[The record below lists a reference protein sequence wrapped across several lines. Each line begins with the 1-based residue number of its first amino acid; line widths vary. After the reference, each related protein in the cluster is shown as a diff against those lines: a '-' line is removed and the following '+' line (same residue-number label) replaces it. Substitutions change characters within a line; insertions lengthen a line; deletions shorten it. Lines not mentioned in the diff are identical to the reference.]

1 MLYRNT
7 NIDGNDIYI
16 HIDDRNI
23 VDIAVVMNPEKI
35 QYMSSRDIEE
45 IKLLEDG
52 LIDTF
57 TCNGLQVKKIYKEFF
72 KEKAI
77 PWIRNQLQGMNGKKK
92 ELIFD

>member
-23 VDIAVVMNPEKI
+23 VDIAVVMNLEKI

>member
-1 MLYRNT
+1 MLYQNT

-23 VDIAVVMNPEKI
+23 VDIVVVMNPERI
-35 QYMSSRDIEE
+35 RYMSSRDIEE
-45 IKLLEDG
+45 IKLLGDG

-72 KEKAI
+72 KEKALPLI
-77 PWIRNQLQGMNGKKK
+77 KNQLQGMNGKKK

>member
-23 VDIAVVMNPEKI
+23 VDIVVVMNPERI

-72 KEKAI
+72 KEKAL
-77 PWIRNQLQGMNGKKK
+77 PWIRNQLNGMKGKKK

>member
-7 NIDGNDIYI
+7 NIDGNDICI

-23 VDIAVVMNPEKI
+23 VDIIVVMNPEKV
-35 QYMSSRDIEE
+35 QYISSRELDEV
-45 IKLLEDG
+45 KLFEDG

-57 TCNGLQVKKIYKEFF
+57 TCNGLQVKRIYKDFF
-72 KEKAI
+72 KKKAL
-77 PWIRNQLQGMNGKKK
+77 PWIKNQLQGMNGKKK

>member
-7 NIDGNDIYI
+7 NIDGNDMYL

-23 VDIAVVMNPEKI
+23 VDIIVVMNPDRI
-35 QYMSSRDIEE
+35 QYMSSRALDEV
-45 IKLLEDG
+45 KLLEEG

-57 TCNGLQVKKIYKEFF
+57 TCNGLQVKRGYKKFF
-72 KEKAI
+72 KEKAL
-77 PWIRNQLQGMNGKKK
+77 PWIKNQLRGMNGKKK